1 MRILTDNESLGCSQ
15 NPSNTPHTDDSP
27 YFLIIKLPGTRRSV
41 YCFHMTS
48 CLAYIVVKLATIS
61 HEHRR
66 TRNFF
71 PGGGGKPFAQKN
83 LSSCPNF
90 YESVEKK

>member
-1 MRILTDNESLGCSQ
+1 MPIASDPSRPFVPRVDISLADNESLGCSQ
-15 NPSNTPHTDDSP
+15 NPSNTPHTDGSP

-61 HEHRR
+61 HE
-66 TRNFF
+66 
-71 PGGGGKPFAQKN
+71 
-83 LSSCPNF
+83 S
-90 YESVEKK
+90 